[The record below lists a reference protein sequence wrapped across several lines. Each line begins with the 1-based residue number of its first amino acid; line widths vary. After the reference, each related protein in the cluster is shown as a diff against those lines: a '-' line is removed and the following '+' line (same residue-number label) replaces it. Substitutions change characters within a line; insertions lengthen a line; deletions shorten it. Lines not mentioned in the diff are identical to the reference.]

1 MHYGCLPPWL
11 KTTKNLTCET
21 DIKIKDNKLIN
32 GIRLTNLFYGL
43 QSLEMYTFLPENCPK
58 PCTSLDIKVRI
69 SQSGS
74 NMASRAK
81 IDIWKSDQVYV
92 LKKNVLYKWICLS
105 VCIANNS
112 AVSRQI
118 CIHFLKFTHWQNKV
132 LMC

>member
-1 MHYGCLPPWL
+1 MLMHYGCLPPWL

-32 GIRLTNLFYGL
+32 GMRLTNLFYGL
-43 QSLEMYTFLPENCPK
+43 QSLEMYTFLPEKCPK

-92 LKKNVLYKWICLS
+92 LKKKVLYK
-105 VCIANNS
+105 
-112 AVSRQI
+112 
-118 CIHFLKFTHWQNKV
+118 
-132 LMC
+132 